1 MMRRLLFLL
10 IILPHLGISQLR
22 FIDQASELGVGYSY
36 GVSEYGGGVS
46 FYDFDGDGWDD
57 ITYATGEGEEILF
70 FKNNFGIFEQ
80 VDLGINDTFKAKQ
93 VLWVDYDN
101 DGDKD
106 FFTTSIEGLNK
117 MYRNNGEMVFEDI
130 TDSSGLFSDD
140 LFTYGASF
148 GDIDNDGDLDLMLL
162 HRDVGIR
169 NQHNYLYRNDNG
181 VFTDITEAAGIRLD
195 NDLSFCA
202 SFFDYDKDG
211 FQDIYVS
218 NDKYTKANTLYRNN
232 GDGTF
237 EDVSEESGAGM
248 AIDAMSTTIED
259 YDNDGWLDIYVT
271 NTSAGNYHLRN
282 NGDGTFTNL
291 AEQLGTAF
299 YSIGWGAVF
308 IDADNDMDL
317 DIYVSGMLTG
327 ADDRLSAAFYQ
338 NENGNYFIPQNVG
351 FEGDN
356 RSSFAN
362 AMGDSDNDGY
372 PEIIVMNDREN
383 NFLWKNDS
391 YQGNNWFKLMLEGSV
406 SNRDGVG
413 STIEIYSN
421 DQVQYRYTICGEGY
435 LGQNSAFEFFGVADA
450 DTIDYVKVT
459 WLSGIIDTIED
470 VIPNKAYKLVEGT
483 NELIPF
489 ETTADSDDTE
499 EESNTEDEEAVG
511 DDEADDTI
519 EDDEPVEDS
528 VLEEENSPCSNS
540 TILFPNPSKDGVYNI
555 CADSMT
561 GALDVAVYDTAG
573 KEILKKTMQPEL
585 GYIVL
590 SELNSGLYYLR
601 IKDQSGNTVTKRILR
616 P

>member
-1 MMRRLLFLL
+1 MRRLLFLL
-10 IILPHLGISQLR
+10 IILPEVGVAQLR

-57 ITYATGEGEEILF
+57 ITYATGDGEEILF

-80 VDLGINDTFKAKQ
+80 VDLGINDSFKAKQ

-117 MYRNNGEMVFEDI
+117 IYRNNGEMVFEDV
-130 TDSSGLFSDD
+130 TNTSGLFTDD
-140 LFTYGASF
+140 LYTYGASF

-169 NQHNYLYRNDNG
+169 NQHNYLFRNDNG
-181 VFTDITEAAGIRLD
+181 VFTDITAVAGIRLE

-218 NDKYTKANTLYRNN
+218 NDKYTKPNTLYRNK

-308 IDADNDMDL
+308 LDADNDMDL

-327 ADDRLSAAFYQ
+327 SDDRLSAAFYQ

-351 FEGDN
+351 FEGDT

-362 AMGDSDNDGY
+362 AIGDSDNDGY
-372 PEIIVMNDREN
+372 PEIVVMNDREN

-413 STIEIYSN
+413 STIEIFSGGH
-421 DQVQYRYTICGEGY
+421 VQYRYTICGEGY
-435 LGQNSAFEFFGVADA
+435 LGQNSAYEFFGVAEEQN
-450 DTIDYVKVT
+450 IDYVKVT
-459 WLSGIIDTIED
+459 WLSGIVDMIED
-470 VIPNKAYKLVEGT
+470 VDPNKAYKLVEGT
-483 NELIPF
+483 NVLIPF
-489 ETTADSDDTE
+489 ENNTDEDSGDSEGNGEEEEDDVAGDGTTE
-499 EESNTEDEEAVG
+499 EEEA
-511 DDEADDTI
+511 I
-519 EDDEPVEDS
+519 EDTTFLEPD
-528 VLEEENSPCSNS
+528 SPCSGS
-540 TILFPNPSKDGVYNI
+540 TILFPNPSSDGIYNI
-555 CADSMT
+555 CADGMT
-561 GALDVAVYDTAG
+561 GVLNISIYDTAG
-573 KEILKKTMQPEL
+573 REITKKKMQPEL

-601 IKDQSGNTVTKRILR
+601 IEDESGNEVTKRILR